1 MKVHVFTHG
10 WLTHLVQI
18 TADPKTPPGYAVRAD
33 LLDIIEIFEVNRK
46 ECARLLVEYPKWAVI
61 GTFKP
66 RPGDLTEASDRKPLL
81 GRDWQLEST
90 LIEVLFS
97 FSCAYPTYHL
107 CSSAFRQTRLFLAR
121 SSFFLKVPSN
131 QYITLH

>member
-1 MKVHVFTHG
+1 
-10 WLTHLVQI
+10 
-18 TADPKTPPGYAVRAD
+18 VRAD

-66 RPGDLTEASDRKPLL
+66 RPGDSIEESDRKPLL

-90 LIEVLFS
+90 LIEVIFFFHAPMLRTIYLPRHFAKPDYS
-97 FSCAYPTYHL
+97 W
-107 CSSAFRQTRLFLAR
+107 LA
-121 SSFFLKVPSN
+121 VPSS
-131 QYITLH
+131 